1 MAEAYLVDLAKRREE
16 LTRHVSE
23 VPPSPPHPSQDEDQ
37 AVRAERMDSLRHR
50 VHEAWVN
57 AEGNPADGKWVFLTH
72 LLRMGVTSGRG
83 GRWVGARADLK
94 IPEPIEGWVNAE
106 TEAEWNEWEKK
117 DRAERA
123 VKEKVENWKR
133 NVEPPAPKRS
143 AASIVNAPVTKPP
156 PSKVSD
162 RTETTTKV
170 PSVVEEAKGSQT
182 KPIVSVV
189 KAASNPL
196 KDAAPFGFS
205 VVKKPTQ
212 VKGKPTASG
221 KQKAVD
227 SDAGSGPG
235 VKGSGQNS
243 DDAQPPPV
251 PINPDVEAGLQV
263 KDSGKASE
271 AQGDQAPPS
280 NIRHISEVPE
290 SVSLVNELFSRVIN
304 LSPTVLLT
312 TLIPFFC
319 NTNLYPETQC
329 ETFQTTETR
338 TDPSCHLSASHP
350 CRISSAA
357 NARVSSSLPSRYENL
372 WTSQLIP

>member
-1 MAEAYLVDLAKRREE
+1 MSLKSKSRTRVQQTPERMLEGSSSKPLGSRNGGSKRAETYLVDLAKRREE
-16 LTRHVSE
+16 LARNVSE
-23 VPPSPPHPSQDEDQ
+23 VPPSPPHPSQDEDE
-37 AVRAERMDSLRHR
+37 AVREERINALRRR
-50 VHEAWVN
+50 VQEAWTN

-94 IPEPIEGWVNAE
+94 VPEPIEGWVNAE

-133 NVEPPAPKRS
+133 NVEPPAPTRS
-143 AASIVNAPVTKPP
+143 GASISNAPVTKPP

-170 PSVVEEAKGSQT
+170 PSVFEEAKASQT
-182 KPIVSVV
+182 NAKVSVV
-189 KAASNPL
+189 KAAPNPL

-235 VKGSGQNS
+235 VKGSGQAQLPASQRIRGVS
-243 DDAQPPPV
+243 DV
-251 PINPDVEAGLQV
+251 PDVEAGLQV
-263 KDSGKASE
+263 KDAAKNLQ
-271 AQGDQAPPS
+271 AQDDQAPV
-280 NIRHISEVPE
+280 IRHISDVPE
-290 SVSLVNELFSRVIN
+290 FVSLVNKLFGHV
-304 LSPTVLLT
+304 
-312 TLIPFFC
+312 
-319 NTNLYPETQC
+319 
-329 ETFQTTETR
+329 
-338 TDPSCHLSASHP
+338 H
-350 CRISSAA
+350 
-357 NARVSSSLPSRYENL
+357 
-372 WTSQLIP
+372 